1 MATSAT
7 KALISTGKIN
17 LLRGASAESDDDL
30 PAPALAGETAT
41 WTDLVEDWRAFLVAG
56 RAAKTV
62 VAYLDRLA
70 GLRRWAEGQGIGVC
84 AFRGRHLTKYLA
96 GRVEAGISP
105 TTRRHDAVVAKMFFA
120 WAAKEDYLPG
130 NPLADYKVA
139 KAPKPYVR
147 MPTDDEIRRLLKA
160 LDERWSIKTNPNAR
174 FMPPAA
180 RQFYLRRNRA
190 IVSGLIETAMRAGEM
205 LSLRLDDF
213 DPVKCQV
220 AVRVA
225 KGKEP
230 RLVPISAAWIE
241 IVQAYLKKRP
251 ACGSEYLF
259 VTAFGTKIDASN
271 FSGDFR
277 GYLAYAGLS
286 GFCLHG
292 LRHYAI
298 TELAKTNVWA
308 ASQIAGHKDL
318 KTTMTYLHSSMEHVR
333 QTHADAAPLSRLLTN
348 TRSEKARRKKLI

>member
-1 MATSAT
+1 MAIFTPKTTSST
-7 KALISTGKIN
+7 GGKRVNLLSKTVEEEDLISPAGTGE
-17 LLRGASAESDDDL
+17 AV
-30 PAPALAGETAT
+30 T

-62 VAYLDRLA
+62 VAYMDRLS
-70 GLRRWAEGQGIGVC
+70 GLRRWSEGQGLGAN
-84 AFRGRHLTKYLA
+84 AFRGRHLTRYLA

-130 NPLADYKVA
+130 NPLADYKVV
-139 KAPKPYVR
+139 KAPKPFVR
-147 MPTDDEIRRLLKA
+147 MPTDDEIRRLLRA
-160 LDERWSIKTNPNAR
+160 LDERWSIKANPNAR
-174 FMPPAA
+174 FMPPAS

-205 LSLRLDDF
+205 LALRLDDF
-213 DPVKCQV
+213 DPVKRQV

-230 RLVPISAAWIE
+230 RLIPVSPAWIG
-241 IVQAYLKKRP
+241 IVDAYLKKRP
-251 ACGSEYLF
+251 HCQSEYLF
-259 VTAFGTKIDASN
+259 VTAFGTRIDCSN

-286 GFCLHG
+286 GFSLHG

-298 TELAKTNVWA
+298 TELSKTNVWA

-318 KTTMTYLHSSMEHVR
+318 KTTMNYLHGSMEHVR
-333 QTHADAAPLSRLLTN
+333 QTHTDAAPLTRLLVN
-348 TRSEKARRKKLI
+348 TRSEKARRKRLI